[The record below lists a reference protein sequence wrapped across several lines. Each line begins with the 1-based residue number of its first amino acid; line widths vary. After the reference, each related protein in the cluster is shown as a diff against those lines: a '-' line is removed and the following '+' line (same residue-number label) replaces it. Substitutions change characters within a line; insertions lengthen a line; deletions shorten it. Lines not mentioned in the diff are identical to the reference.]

1 MIRLFLNARLR
12 VLTRYVHTGCLDA
25 LFLYSFFWR
34 HACPRDPCVVC
45 VAYSLCV
52 YRFNLETSFD
62 ISDGVLDVTVEADF

>member
-1 MIRLFLNARLR
+1 MLILLFLNARHR
-12 VLTRYVHTGCLDA
+12 VLLGAHTLVVTMHS
-25 LFLYSFFWR
+25 LLILLR